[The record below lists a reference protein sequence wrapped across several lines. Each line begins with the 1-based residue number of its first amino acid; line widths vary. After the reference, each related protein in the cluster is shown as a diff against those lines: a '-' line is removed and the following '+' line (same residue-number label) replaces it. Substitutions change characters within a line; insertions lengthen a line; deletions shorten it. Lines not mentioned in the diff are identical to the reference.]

1 MRTVSAIMIGA
12 AITVAALG
20 SAHAGALDD
29 RQGQATIVSA
39 ITGAQPS
46 DSPRR
51 PVAMPEN
58 SGPAQATPL
67 TPVTTDNPYGTVGV
81 TPTLPPPPPPPPP
94 PGS

>member
-20 SAHAGALDD
+20 SARVGALQD
-29 RQGQATIVSA
+29 RPGHDTTVSS

-58 SGPAQATPL
+58 SAPAQATPI

-81 TPTLPPPPPPPPP
+81 TPTPPPPPPP